1 MQKYRIYELA
11 KIYNKRNDEIIAVL
25 NKNNIEVKIG

>member
-11 KIYNKRNDEIIAVL
+11 KIYNKGNDEIIAVL
-25 NKNNIEVKIG
+25 NKIILKLKIG